1 MARLLNLVLKRVLL
15 GIVTLVGLTI
25 ITFVLSHAGGPTL
38 AVSTYINP
46 RSPVPAAEQ
55 IKLLEQQ
62 FHLND
67 PLYIQYFYYMSGLLS
82 GQWGYTDTT
91 VFNGPVTTAIEYFLP
106 NTIELS
112 VLAIFIIITVGI
124 RLGVFSA
131 SRQDGIADNVIRVLS
146 FVGIAL
152 PAFWLALLLQET
164 FASNVVSNW
173 LDVLPLDGNVSR
185 TLVINLPWYQEG
197 ISYPTHF
204 LFIDALLHGD
214 FAIAAS
220 NFLHLI
226 LPAFTIAMTSLAIIV
241 RMMRSSTIDSLHQ
254 DYIKT
259 VRMKGIPERKVI
271 RYHAQRNAMIPTA
284 TVLGILFAFMLS
296 GVAIVEYVFDY
307 PGIGQWIVSAFLQD
321 NIAGIMGA
329 NLVFGM
335 ILIASNI
342 TIDILYLFI
351 DPRIKY

>member
-1 MARLLNLVLKRVLL
+1 MARVLNLVLKRILL
-15 GIVTLVGLTI
+15 GVMTLIGLTV
-25 ITFVLSHAGGPTL
+25 ITFILSHAGGPTL

-46 RSPVPAAEQ
+46 RSPIPTSEQ
-55 IKLLEQQ
+55 IKVLEQR

-67 PLYIQYFYYMSGLLS
+67 PLYVQYFYYVSGLLS
-82 GQWGYTDTT
+82 GQWGYTNTP
-91 VFNGPVTTAIEYFLP
+91 VFNGPVTTAIAYFLP

-112 VLAIFIIITVGI
+112 VLAMLIIVFVGI

-131 SRQDGIADNVIRVLS
+131 SRQNGIADNMIRVIS

-152 PAFWLALLLQET
+152 PAFWLGLLMQET
-164 FASNVVSNW
+164 FASGTVSNW
-173 LDVLPLDGNVSR
+173 LNLLPLDGNVN
-185 TLVINLPWYQEG
+185 TPLVAHLSWYQQG

-204 LFIDALLHGD
+204 LFIDALIHGD
-214 FAIAAS
+214 LAVAAS
-220 NFLHLI
+220 NLIHII
-226 LPAFTIAMTSLAIIV
+226 LPAVTIALTSLAIII
-241 RMMRSSTIDSLHQ
+241 RMTRSSTIDSLHQ

-284 TVLGILFAFMLS
+284 TVLGILFANLLA
-296 GVAIVEYVFDY
+296 GVVLVEYVFDY
-307 PGIGQWIVSAFLQD
+307 PGIGQWIVQAFLAD

-329 NLVFGM
+329 NLVFGT
-335 ILIASNI
+335 ILITSNLAVDVI
-342 TIDILYLFI
+342 YLFI